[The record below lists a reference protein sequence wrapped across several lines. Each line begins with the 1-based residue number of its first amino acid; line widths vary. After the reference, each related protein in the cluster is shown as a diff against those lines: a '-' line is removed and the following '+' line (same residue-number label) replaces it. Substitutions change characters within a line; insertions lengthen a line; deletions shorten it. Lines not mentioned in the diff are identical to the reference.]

1 MKRYILAAIILGS
14 SLISAGANAALIIK
28 NVNISSTSLSF
39 DMDGTVDFVNNSDL
53 DSFFFGFLDNR
64 NWHSG
69 VSSSTGFSKN
79 SGTYDFSSV
88 GGQNS
93 SFGVYTYTN
102 GIDTIV
108 IGDIVNISYTIN
120 GNFNVN
126 LFDVND
132 FVVIAGYDGAGTV
145 FDLNST
151 ISGSS
156 VNVPTPSILALLALG
171 FVGIGAS
178 RRKRKFAAQR

>member
-1 MKRYILAAIILGS
+1 M
-14 SLISAGANAALIIK
+14 
-28 NVNISSTSLSF
+28 
-39 DMDGTVDFVNNSDL
+39 
-53 DSFFFGFLDNR
+53 
-64 NWHSG
+64 
-69 VSSSTGFSKN
+69 
-79 SGTYDFSSV
+79 
-88 GGQNS
+88 
-93 SFGVYTYTN
+93 YTYTN